1 VVQAYLT
8 LAKRMSQKKEKYTYQ
23 NINSDTSL
31 SGTSEKKSK
40 QKVVKK
46 M

>member
-1 VVQAYLT
+1 
-8 LAKRMSQKKEKYTYQ
+8 MSQKKEKYTYK
-23 NINSDTSL
+23 NINSGTSL